1 MLDAREAG
9 PSATRAP
16 PMPSRAAVVT
26 ANVLNVRPTPS
37 TDQRHTGQL
46 RRGDEI
52 RILAREGSWY
62 RIRHGNIEG
71 FVHGDY
77 VRLMEAAHASGFLH
91 ERPEL
96 QSAPLPAP
104 EDERRPTSGR
114 RGSRLRAA
122 NTWNRVGGLLLPL
135 CEFTAVERASAVAV
149 LLAESSGSGFR
160 DGRMV
165 IRFENHVFERQ
176 WGEAGRGRFASYFRY
191 DPSRRWQGHEFCE
204 GDQRWRRCH
213 TSQDEEWRVFEFAR
227 RLDEPAALRSI
238 SMGASQIMGFNA
250 SRIGYDAP
258 REMFDRFS
266 RDERYHLLGMFD
278 FVIGPGTTS
287 PMLEALQQ
295 GRYEQFASHYNGL
308 GQAARY
314 GMRLREY
321 HDAFLS

>member
-1 MLDAREAG
+1 
-9 PSATRAP
+9 
-16 PMPSRAAVVT
+16 MPSRAAVVT
-26 ANVLNVRPTPS
+26 ASVLNIRPTPS
-37 TDQRHTGQL
+37 TDRPTTGRLQ
-46 RRGDEI
+46 RGDEI
-52 RILAREGSWY
+52 QILAREGAWY
-62 RIRHGNIEG
+62 RIRVGDVEG

-77 VRLMEAAHASGFLH
+77 VRLAEADHASGFLH

-104 EDERRPTSGR
+104 GEEQRPTAGL
-114 RGSRLRAA
+114 RGSGLRAA
-122 NTWNRVGGLLLPL
+122 QTWNRFGGLLVPL
-135 CEFTAVERASAVAV
+135 CEFTAVERASAIAV

-160 DGRMV
+160 NGRMV

-176 WGEAGRGRFASYFRY
+176 WGEAGRGRFGSFFRY
-191 DPSRRWQGHEFCE
+191 DASRRWQGHEFCE
-204 GDQRWRRCH
+204 GDGRWRPCH

-227 RLDEPAALRSI
+227 GLDEPAALRSI
-238 SMGASQIMGFNA
+238 SMGAAQIMGFNA
-250 SRIGYDAP
+250 SRIGYDSP

-266 RDERYHLLGMFD
+266 ADERYHLLGMFD
-278 FVIGPGTTS
+278 FVIGSGTTS

-321 HDAFLS
+321 HDAFMTGGRSRSA